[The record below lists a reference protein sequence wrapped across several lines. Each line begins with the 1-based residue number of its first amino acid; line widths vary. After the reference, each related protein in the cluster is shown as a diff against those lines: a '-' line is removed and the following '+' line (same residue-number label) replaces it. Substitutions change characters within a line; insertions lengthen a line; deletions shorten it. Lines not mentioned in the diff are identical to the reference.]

1 MTVGIGERGYVNA
14 VLVRG
19 SELHTPTA
27 IADAAAAVRA
37 RSALV
42 PEVAIILGTGLG
54 GLAAAMTVECSIDY
68 DAIPG
73 FPLSTVES
81 HHGRLLLGTLGG
93 KRVVAMQGRFH
104 HYEGY
109 SLQQVTFPV
118 RVMRALGA
126 MTLVV
131 SNACGGMHPLW
142 AAGDLM
148 LIADHINLLGD
159 NPLIGPHE
167 SSLGPRFPDM
177 SAAYAP
183 SLRELART
191 VANEQRITLREG
203 VYVAVSGPNL
213 ETRAEYRMLRAMGA
227 DVVGM
232 STVPEVIVAVQGG
245 MQVLGCSIITDMCLP
260 DALEEASLTKILAV
274 AAKAEPN
281 LTALVRGVLERM
293 P

>member
-1 MTVGIGERGYVNA
+1 MSA
-14 VLVRG
+14 VLVPG
-19 SELHTPTA
+19 AELHTPTA
-27 IADAAAAVRA
+27 IADAVAAVRA

-42 PEVAIILGTGLG
+42 PQVAIILGTGLG

-68 DAIPG
+68 DEIPG

-126 MTLVV
+126 TTLVV

-167 SSLGPRFPDM
+167 ASLGARFPDM

-183 SLRELART
+183 ALRELARA

-260 DALEEASLTKILAV
+260 DALEEAALTKILAV